1 MSNPWK
7 QPFEDLR
14 EQQSVLSADALS
26 NYASGQMVYDPKT
39 QKMVPKQK
47 VQPSTTPPATTPPST
62 TPSTKTSTT
71 TAPNRD
77 EPLWDSGTSKPETK
91 TTPPATAPR
100 PSSSATAST
109 AEKIKG
115 GLDVYKS
122 QVASG
127 NVKGAEETGKSTWA
141 LANPEMAKREAERQ
155 RTRGTSASTNPLM
168 KDMVSKMPAPTTPSP
183 ETTSTALDKGTP
195 VFAGSKPTGAP
206 NLSAAPVTNRTS
218 TAFGEPSLM
227 SKLSTP
233 AKPAAKPQLGSARS
247 RTFGEENSNV
257 IKGFLVREGY
267 VREATAKRWWD
278 DDGDGV
284 GYEKDEVKGK
294 FKKKK
299 KK

>member
-47 VQPSTTPPATTPPST
+47 VQPSTTPPATTPPSSTTPAT
-62 TPSTKTSTT
+62 TPSTTT
-71 TAPNRD
+71 TP
-77 EPLWDSGTSKPETK
+77 PSSTSPT
-91 TTPPATAPR
+91 TTPPATAPK
-100 PSSSATAST
+100 PTSSATAST

-127 NVKGAEETGKSTWA
+127 DVKGAEATGKSTWA

-183 ETTSTALDKGTP
+183 ETTSTAFDKATP

-206 NLSAAPVTNRTS
+206 NLSAAPVTNKTS
-218 TAFGEPSLM
+218 TAFGEPTLM

-233 AKPAAKPQLGSARS
+233 TKPVAKTKAV
-247 RTFGEENSNV
+247 GEENSNI
-257 IKGFLVREGY
+257 IKGYLVREGY

-284 GYEKDEVKGK
+284 GYEEGEVKGK

>member
-47 VQPSTTPPATTPPST
+47 VQPSTTPPATTPPSSTTPAT
-62 TPSTKTSTT
+62 TPSTTT
-71 TAPNRD
+71 TP
-77 EPLWDSGTSKPETK
+77 PSSTSPT
-91 TTPPATAPR
+91 TTPPATAPK
-100 PSSSATAST
+100 PTSSATAST

-183 ETTSTALDKGTP
+183 ETTSTAFDKGTP

-284 GYEKDEVKGK
+284 GYEKGEVKGK